1 MPEPSRKDRGVSS
14 RRTQQ
19 QRPAPA
25 PRPAP
30 SRFAAVFRLDDP
42 DEYRAF
48 DWMQRFH
55 GADSNQRLL
64 DVARA
69 SAPEGKPDVFML
81 SECAP
86 ATRKREPSWMVIRFE
101 LAEIRVTWRTF
112 GTLDPARAAFS
123 GAVAASTG
131 G

>member
-1 MPEPSRKDRGVSS
+1 M
-14 RRTQQ
+14 
-19 QRPAPA
+19 

-30 SRFAAVFRLDDP
+30 SRFAAVFKLDDP
-42 DEYRAF
+42 DEFRAF

-55 GADSNQRLL
+55 GSDANQRLL

-69 SAPEGKPDVFML
+69 CAPEGKPDVIML

-86 ATRKREPSWMVIRFE
+86 APNEKEPSWLVIRFE

-112 GTLDPARAAFS
+112 GMLDPARAAFS
-123 GAVAASTG
+123 AAVAIPRKAG
-131 G
+131 EGCADGR